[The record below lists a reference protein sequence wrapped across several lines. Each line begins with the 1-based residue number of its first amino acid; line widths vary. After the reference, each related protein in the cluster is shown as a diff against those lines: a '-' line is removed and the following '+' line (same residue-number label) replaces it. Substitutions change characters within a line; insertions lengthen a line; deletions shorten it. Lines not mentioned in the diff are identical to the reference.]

1 MNAISTTA
9 LDRFGP
15 LVGRIL
21 LSVIFILSGYGKVT
35 GYSGTLD
42 YMASHGLPL
51 PGLLLPITIL
61 IELGGGL
68 MLLFGWKARFAAA
81 VLFLFII
88 PTTLV
93 FHAFW
98 SLDPAAAQGQMI
110 HFLKNLAMMGGMLYV
125 VVYGPGPLSLD
136 KK

>member
-1 MNAISTTA
+1 MEMRR
-9 LDRFGP
+9 RFGP
-15 LVGRIL
+15 LVGRTML
-21 LSVIFILSGYGKVT
+21 AVIFILSGYSKIT

-42 YMASHGLPL
+42 YMASHGLPF
-51 PGLLLPITIL
+51 PELLLPFAIL

-68 MLLFGWKARFAAA
+68 MLLVGWKARLAAA
-81 VLFLFII
+81 LLFLFII

-98 SLDPAAAQGQMI
+98 SVDPAQVQLQKIM
-110 HFLKNLAMMGGMLYV
+110 FLKNLAIMGGMLYV
-125 VVYGPGPLSLD
+125 MVYGPGPLSLD